1 METKGNR
8 RHLKSYLINQEV
20 QLKMVLIN
28 LAYVLVIIFLTLLVL
43 LSPILHDMFLADDL
57 DVQYMAAQSFL
68 VLMKYLV
75 PAVGVMFLLSFAHQ
89 IVFSH
94 RILGP
99 LVNFGHTFE
108 RIAEG
113 DLTRKVFIRKGDYLW
128 KESERINAMIDSLSR
143 GMADI
148 RSSHEKLISVIE
160 SMAKTDN
167 VNDERTLE
175 EVLDLLRREALLVK
189 KGLSAFKIAAK

>member
-1 METKGNR
+1 MGTKGNR
-8 RHLKSYLINQEV
+8 RHLKSYIINKDV

-43 LSPILHDMFLADDL
+43 LWPVLHDMFLTDDP

-75 PAVGVMFLLSFAHQ
+75 PAVGVMFLLSFVHQ

-128 KESERINAMIDSLSR
+128 KESERINAMIDSLS
-143 GMADI
+143 GVMADI
-148 RSSHEKLISVIE
+148 RSSHEKLLSVIE
-160 SMAKTDN
+160 SMPKADN

-175 EVLDLLRREALLVK
+175 DVLDLLQREALLVK
-189 KGLSAFKIAAK
+189 KGLSIFKIADK